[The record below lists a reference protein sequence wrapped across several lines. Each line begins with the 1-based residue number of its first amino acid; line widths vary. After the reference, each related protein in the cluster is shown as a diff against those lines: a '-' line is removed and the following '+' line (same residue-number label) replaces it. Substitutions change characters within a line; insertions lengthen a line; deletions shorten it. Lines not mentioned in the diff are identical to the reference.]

1 MGNPLSRLQQSLADR
16 YAVERELGRGGMAV
30 VMLARDLKHQ
40 RQVAIKVIRPELSE
54 SLGTDRFL
62 REIEVAAQLT
72 HPHIL
77 PVFDSGAA
85 DGLLYYVMPYVEGGS
100 LRAWLEREP
109 QLPVDLALRL
119 TGQVADALEYAHGRG
134 VVHRDIKPENILL
147 ESGEAVIAD
156 YGLALAIS
164 AAGGERLT
172 ESGLALG
179 TPAYMSPEQAAG
191 DTRIDGRTDVYSLG
205 CVLYEMLAGEPPF
218 TGPTA
223 QAVMAKRFGASPPLI
238 RVVREGVPLAVEQA
252 IDRALAKAP
261 ADRFRTVGEFAK
273 ALTQPAAAPPRRT
286 AVAVRRWAAAVG
298 LAAVAAAGV
307 LLSRSRAAPPTDPNL
322 LAIAPFDVLDPSL
335 QVWHEGLVDILSR
348 DLDGAGP
355 LRTVPQTVGIKR
367 WHGRADPVS
376 AASFGHRTGAG
387 LVVYGSVGKARGT
400 VSLRATVLDV
410 ARGRGEADLEVR
422 GDTSAMG
429 DLADSLGVRILQ
441 ALGRT
446 RPIGAVRQISIG
458 SRSLPALKAF
468 LYGEQFY
475 RRGLWDS
482 ALVYYDQ
489 AIAQDSTFAMAFR
502 NLALALSWSPAS
514 SDAYRPEE
522 EYKRRSVTL
531 GRGLTTRD
539 SLLIAADSFAIA
551 VEDATDP
558 ADLVR
563 FRYRAL
569 SILEEAVRRYPGD
582 PEMWLELGEARFHA
596 PPPLGGVPAPAL
608 EAFDHAIALDPG
620 FAPAYEHTVRLAIWL
635 NRPDLAR
642 RYADAYLRLDP
653 TDVNA
658 FSIRLAAMMLDPA
671 RSHAPETERMIDG
684 ASAQELFGA
693 GMMHLGWGAD
703 SDEAAVRLLRALT
716 HRSGTGVDPWSDTL
730 MYDQYLALELA
741 YRGHLHEAYAVD
753 RPLLLDPSASA
764 FSDFRDPF
772 RALALLR
779 VIPESVTA
787 ATFGQ
792 ALESGEAWPMPPF
805 GTVRQLRGLPWWL
818 ARRDTASLARFGL
831 RAEQEART
839 QESAHG
845 KLQGRYLH
853 AAATAYLALARA
865 DSVRALRLF
874 QSIPDTLCLEND
886 CYYEKLIEARLLTSQ
901 GQARQAGAVLDRWVW
916 SGGGPLFVL
925 GVLEQARI
933 AEGLGERDKAAQ
945 SYQFVAEVWRRADPQ
960 LQPFVIEA
968 RNALARLTRE

>member
-1 MGNPLSRLQQSLADR
+1 MGNPLTRLQQSLADR
-16 YAVERELGRGGMAV
+16 YAIERELGRGGMAV

-40 RQVAIKVIRPELSE
+40 RQVAIKVLRPELSQ
-54 SLGTDRFL
+54 SLGTERFL

-119 TGQVADALEYAHGRG
+119 TGQVADALVYAHGRG

-191 DTRIDGRTDVYSLG
+191 DTRIDGRTDLYSLG

-252 IDRALAKAP
+252 IERALAKAP

-273 ALTQPAAAPPRRT
+273 ALTQPAAAPPRRA
-286 AVAVRRWAAAVG
+286 AVALRRWGAAVG

-307 LLSRSRAAPPTDPNL
+307 LLSRSRSAPPTDPNL

-355 LRTVPQTVGIKR
+355 LRTVPQSVGLKH
-367 WHGRADPVS
+367 WDGRADRVS
-376 AASFGHRTGAG
+376 AERFGRRTGAG
-387 LVVYGSVGKARGT
+387 LVVFGSVGKARGS

-410 ARGRGEADLEVR
+410 ARRSAEADLEVR
-422 GDTSAMG
+422 GDTAAMG

-446 RPIGAVRQISIG
+446 RPIGVVRQVSIG

-489 AIAQDSTFAMAFR
+489 AITQDSTFTIAFR
-502 NLALALSWSPAS
+502 QMGRVLGWHPSS
-514 SDAYRPEE
+514 SDAYRPGE
-522 EYKRRSVTL
+522 EYSRRSVTL
-531 GRGLTTRD
+531 NRGLPPRD
-539 SLLIAADSFAIA
+539 SLLIAADSFSHAS
-551 VEDATDP
+551 EEATDP
-558 ADLVR
+558 ADLIR
-563 FRYRAL
+563 FRYREVA
-569 SILEEAVRRYPGD
+569 IREEAVRRYPRD
-582 PEMWLELGEARFHA
+582 PEMWYELGDTRYHND
-596 PPPLGGVPAPAL
+596 PPLGTVPSLTL
-608 EAFDHAIALDPG
+608 EAFDRAIGLDPG
-620 FAPAYEHTVRLAIWL
+620 FAPAYEHTVQLAIRL

-642 RYADAYLRLDP
+642 KYAAAYLRLDP

-658 FSIRLAAMMLDPA
+658 PAIRLAALMLDPEQA
-671 RSHAPETERMIDG
+671 HAPETARMIDS
-684 ASAQELFGA
+684 ASTRVLLDAAMED
-693 GMMHLGWGAD
+693 LGWWAD
-703 SDEAAVRLLRALT
+703 SDEAGVRLLRAVTL
-716 HRSGTGVDPWSDTL
+716 RSGTGEDPWSDTL
-730 MYDQYLALELA
+730 MYDQFLAYQLA
-741 YRGHLHEAYAVD
+741 YRGHLQEAYAVD
-753 RPLLLDPSASA
+753 RPILLGPRRP
-764 FSDFRDPF
+764 FWNGYDPF
-772 RALALLR
+772 RALALLG
-779 VIPESVTA
+779 VIPESVAA
-787 ATFGQ
+787 ATFGH
-792 ALESGEAWPMPPF
+792 AFEPGAWHVSAF
-805 GTVRQLRGLPWWL
+805 LTDRTQRGLPWWL
-818 ARRDTASLARFGL
+818 ARSDTASLARFAL
-831 RAEQEART
+831 RAEQEARSQT
-839 QESAHG
+839 SARG

-865 DSVRALRLF
+865 DSVQALGLF
-874 QSIPDTLCLEND
+874 QSIPDTLCIVND
-886 CYYEKLIEARLLTSQ
+886 CFYEKLIEARLLTSH

-925 GVLEQARI
+925 GVLEQGRI
-933 AEGLGERDKAAQ
+933 AEGLGERSKATE
-945 SYQFVAEVWRRADPQ
+945 SYQFVADVWRRADPQ
-960 LQPFVIEA
+960 LQPFVVEA